1 MPVSILLQG
10 KRNPFDMRTVPS
22 NTRSVLLMKQPV
34 KLSILLIRRI
44 LSIEVVLMVMQLR
57 TIKIDFRS
65 MQVDITE

>member
-1 MPVSILLQG
+1 
-10 KRNPFDMRTVPS
+10 
-22 NTRSVLLMKQPV
+22 MKQPV

-57 TIKIDFRS
+57 TIKLNFRS